1 MVMVAIH
8 AEEVVAVEGVDKVAE
23 GEVTHTLPIYRER
36 VNLIHNRLL
45 IEGKEVYRPQVEQ

>member
-1 MVMVAIH
+1 MVMVATRV
-8 AEEVVAVEGVDKVAE
+8 EEGEAVEGVDEVAE

-36 VNLIHNRLL
+36 VNLIHNHLL